1 MVTFEYK
8 HYSSSFPSCI
18 RWRCRRFPFSGT
30 GTGPGTYVYPGGVP
44 GKHGGTLLSYHRYY
58 AAGFVSMA
66 EATQKEAGV
75 VEAYENLARQVLDRP
90 ESIPSAIHNLL
101 LKLAE
106 THPGAVYWIIRKF
119 YQEYLRL
126 YVSDTGYI
134 GIADRYEPDLMYPG
148 DIVLYVVPES
158 PQPDDIVQISFTDK
172 DEVSVY
178 VIHARVVRCNDDR
191 SIQVADTSTGEEY
204 RVVDWNILGKLVK
217 VIPFGSGEWQEL
229 FTASGVPK
237 EWVATSIEE
246 NIRSVQDSEV
256 PGKDEALAELKR
268 RLGDLV

>member
-1 MVTFEYK
+1 
-8 HYSSSFPSCI
+8 
-18 RWRCRRFPFSGT
+18 
-30 GTGPGTYVYPGGVP
+30 
-44 GKHGGTLLSYHRYY
+44 
-58 AAGFVSMA
+58 MA
-66 EATQKEAGV
+66 EATQEEAGV

-106 THPGAVYWIIRKF
+106 THPGAVYWIVRKF

-148 DIVLYVVPES
+148 DIALYVVPES
-158 PQPDDIVQISFTDK
+158 PQPDDVVQVTFTDK

-178 VIHARVVRCNDDR
+178 VIHARVIRCNDDR
-191 SIQVADTSTGEEY
+191 SVQVADTGTGEEY
-204 RVVDWNILGKLVK
+204 RVVDWNILGKLVR
-217 VIPFGSGEWQEL
+217 VIPFGSNEWQEL
-229 FTASGVPK
+229 FAASGVPK
-237 EWVATSIEE
+237 EWVATSVEE
-246 NIRSVQDSEV
+246 NIRSVQESEV
-256 PGKDEALAELKR
+256 SGKDEAIAELKR

>member
-1 MVTFEYK
+1 
-8 HYSSSFPSCI
+8 
-18 RWRCRRFPFSGT
+18 
-30 GTGPGTYVYPGGVP
+30 
-44 GKHGGTLLSYHRYY
+44 
-58 AAGFVSMA
+58 MA
-66 EATQKEAGV
+66 DATQIEAGV
-75 VEAYENLARQVLDRP
+75 VEAYERLAREVMDRP

-106 THPGAVYWIIRKF
+106 THPGAVYWIVRKF

-148 DIVLYVVPES
+148 DIVFYMVPES
-158 PQPDDIVQISFTDK
+158 PQPGDVVQISFTDR

-178 VIHARVVRCNDDR
+178 VIHGRVIRCNDDR

-204 RVVDWNILGKLVK
+204 KVVDWNILGKLVK

-229 FTASGVPK
+229 FSASSVPR

-246 NIRSVQDSEV
+246 NISSLQESDIT
-256 PGKDEALAELKR
+256 GMDEAIAELKR
-268 RLGDLV
+268 RLKELV

>member
-1 MVTFEYK
+1 MAKATQ
-8 HYSSSFPSCI
+8 
-18 RWRCRRFPFSGT
+18 
-30 GTGPGTYVYPGGVP
+30 
-44 GKHGGTLLSYHRYY
+44 
-58 AAGFVSMA
+58 A
-66 EATQKEAGV
+66 EAGI
-75 VEAYENLARQVLDRP
+75 VEAYERLAREVLDRP

-148 DIVLYVVPES
+148 DIVLYMVPES
-158 PQPDDIVQISFTDK
+158 PQPGDVVQITFTDK

-178 VIHARVVRCNDDR
+178 VIHGRVVRCNEDR
-191 SIQVADTSTGEEY
+191 TIQVEDTGTGEAY
-204 RVVDWNILGKLVK
+204 RIAEWNILGKLVK
-217 VIPFGSGEWQEL
+217 VIPFGSDAWREL

-237 EWVATSIEE
+237 EWLAASVEE
-246 NIRSVQDSEV
+246 NIRSVRDSDV
-256 PGKDEALAELKR
+256 PGKDAVIAELKS
-268 RLGDLV
+268 RLADLA

>member
-1 MVTFEYK
+1 MVTVEYK
-8 HYSSSFPSCI
+8 RYSSLLLSYSMAVPAVFLP
-18 RWRCRRFPFSGT
+18 RDWYGSGT
-30 GTGPGTYVYPGGVP
+30 SVDPGDIP
-44 GKHGGTLLSYHRYY
+44 GKHGGTLLSYHLYH
-58 AAGFVSMA
+58 APGFVRMA
-66 EATQKEAGV
+66 EAKQEVAGV

-106 THPGAVYWIIRKF
+106 MHPGAVYWIIRKF

-134 GIADRYEPDLMYPG
+134 GIADRYEPELMYPG
-148 DIVLYVVPES
+148 DIVLYMIPES
-158 PQPDDIVQISFTDK
+158 PQPDDVVQISFTDK

-178 VIHARVVRCNDDR
+178 VIHARVIRCNDDR

-204 RVVDWNILGKLVK
+204 RVVDWNILGKLAK
-217 VIPFGSGEWQEL
+217 VIPFGSAEWQEL
-229 FTASGVPK
+229 FAASGVPR
-237 EWVATSIEE
+237 EWLATSVEE
-246 NIRSVQDSEV
+246 NIRSLQDSDV
-256 PGKDEALAELKR
+256 RGKDGAITELKR